1 MGNELTIRVEKLQQ
15 IRNLFTYVD
24 AKNKQS
30 KAFLESGIAE
40 LDAILKPYEQT
51 KEEKKNG

>member
-1 MGNELTIRVEKLQQ
+1 MGNELTIRVGKLQQ

-30 KAFLESGIAE
+30 KAFLEAGIAE
-40 LDAILKPYEQT
+40 LDAILEPYEQQ
-51 KEEKKNG
+51 EKKKSG